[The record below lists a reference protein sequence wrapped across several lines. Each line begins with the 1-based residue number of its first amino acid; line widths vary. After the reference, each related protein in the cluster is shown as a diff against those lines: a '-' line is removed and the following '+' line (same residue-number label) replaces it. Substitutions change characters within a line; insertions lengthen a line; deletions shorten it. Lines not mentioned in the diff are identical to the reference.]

1 MLRIYSV
8 MLETVSRIRTSLGLI
23 ERKDPDLA
31 RQLRRASSSFVLNT
45 GEGMYSRGRN
55 RGARY
60 STALGSARE
69 ALSCL
74 EYAQAMFGI
83 PLDTAVAKDL
93 DRIIATLVKL
103 TA

>member
-8 MLETVSRIRTSLGLI
+8 MLETVSRIRPSLGLI

-45 GEGMYSRGRN
+45 AEGMYSRGRN

-69 ALSCL
+69 TLSCL
-74 EYAQAMFGI
+74 EVARASFGV
-83 PLDTAVAKDL
+83 PLDEAVRCDL
-93 DRIIATLVKL
+93 DRIIGTLVKL
-103 TA
+103 TM